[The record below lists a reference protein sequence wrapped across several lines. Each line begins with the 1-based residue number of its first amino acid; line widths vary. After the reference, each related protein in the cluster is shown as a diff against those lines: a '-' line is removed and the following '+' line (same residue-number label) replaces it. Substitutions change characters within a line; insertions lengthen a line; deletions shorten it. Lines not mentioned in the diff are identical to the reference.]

1 MLLKKLTT
9 REIAGEV
16 FDAIKT
22 NNSFTSI
29 ATIDAEFTGK

>member
-1 MLLKKLTT
+1 MLLEKLTS
-9 REIAGEV
+9 REEAGEV

-29 ATIDAEFTGK
+29 ATIDAELTGK